1 MPTPKLTAEI
11 LAAAIEGFE
20 AQKRR
25 IDGQI
30 AELRQMLD
38 GGRTE
43 PAITSE
49 AAETQTPEDECRWQ
63 ESNFRGD
70 KEALGGIPCR
80 EGTGEAS
87 RGEESRPEEG
97 GEESREVGSGEAGEE
112 DCGEEALN
120 KNAASAPTA
129 AAPVAAQ

>member
-1 MPTPKLTAEI
+1 MPTPKLTAQI
-11 LAAAIEGFE
+11 LTAAIEGFE

-43 PAITSE
+43 PVTTPKVPKRKRKMSAAGRKAISE
-49 AAETQTPEDECRWQ
+49 ATKRRWAA
-63 ESNFRGD
+63 FHAA
-70 KEALGGIPCR
+70 KEVPKPAVAKKAAL
-80 EGTGEAS
+80 
-87 RGEESRPEEG
+87 
-97 GEESREVGSGEAGEE
+97 
-112 DCGEEALN
+112 
-120 KNAASAPTA
+120 KNAAKTAVKQAPMKLAKKTAAKKPQKKAARGPAA